1 MKLMKS
7 NGYQTI
13 LASNEDTVVFEYN
26 PIVKTDKSFQT
37 ESQLEQ
43 ELIDSLISQGY
54 QYLSNVKDQE
64 SLIANLKTQLEI
76 LNDYQFSSSE

>member
-37 ESQLEQ
+37 EAQLEK
-43 ELIDSLISQGY
+43 ELIDSLVSQGY

>member
-7 NGYQTI
+7 NDYQTI

-37 ESQLEQ
+37 EAQLEK

-54 QYLSNVKDQE
+54 QYLNNVKDQE

>member
-1 MKLMKS
+1 MKS
-7 NGYQTI
+7 NDYQTI

-26 PIVKTDKSFQT
+26 SIIKTDKSFQT
-37 ESQLEQ
+37 EAQLEK
-43 ELIDSLISQGY
+43 ELIDSLVSQGY

>member
-7 NGYQTI
+7 NDYQTI

-26 PIVKTDKSFQT
+26 SIIKTDKSFQT
-37 ESQLEQ
+37 EAQLEK
-43 ELIDSLISQGY
+43 ELIDSLVSQGY

>member
-7 NGYQTI
+7 NDYQTI

-26 PIVKTDKSFQT
+26 SIIKTDKSFQT
-37 ESQLEQ
+37 EAQLEQ
-43 ELIDSLISQGY
+43 ELIDCLVSQGY

-76 LNDYQFSSSE
+76 LNHYQFSPSE